1 MKTNLLEQAFTES
14 MKQFEPFENNPVLAL
29 AVSGGPDS
37 MALLHCACRWKQ
49 SRQASLTI
57 LTVNHQL
64 RAEAKDEVTKVAEW
78 AKNLGLPCHTLTI
91 PDKLSGNNISAQA
104 REWRYRLLTRWCRDN
119 HVLHLLTAHH
129 QDDQVETFFNRLE
142 RGSGLEGLSC
152 MRQITYMNGVRLL
165 RPLLSSPKELIS
177 QFLLKEKI
185 DWVKD
190 PTNEDDKYFRARF
203 RKIFPQLSDQGLVS
217 APRVMLAIANLQ
229 RANAMIE
236 DELSRLTAQY
246 IEISPAGYMMID
258 TGFLNKAPAEV
269 ALRVLNRCLM
279 IIGGHRDSVRYST
292 LDHLYQ
298 RLLQAPLSTATA
310 AGCCVVGGIKNKIM
324 IYRERHAMAAPLK
337 LEFGEQLWDCRF
349 IVTYTAA
356 KKDQMHCHVGQLSL
370 GRSALLK
377 WLKSNLITLNPV
389 QRHLLKNL
397 PSQVYPTLP
406 AIYQQDQL
414 VVVPYFNCHIPLFNL
429 SDFSAVLW
437 TARSLTKMES
447 I

>member
-1 MKTNLLEQAFTES
+1 MKTILLEQAFTEN

-37 MALLHCACRWKQ
+37 MALLHCACRWMR
-49 SRQASLTI
+49 SRQASLTV

-78 AKNLGLPCHTLTI
+78 AENLGLPCHILTI
-91 PDKLSGNNISAQA
+91 PNKLLGNNISAQA
-104 REWRYRLLTRWCRDN
+104 REWRYRLLTGWCRDN

-165 RPLLSSPKELIS
+165 RPLLSSRKESIS
-177 QFLLKEKI
+177 EFLLKEKI

-190 PTNEDDKYFRARF
+190 PTNEDENYFRARF
-203 RKIFPQLSDQGLVS
+203 RKIFPQLSDQGLIS
-217 APRVMLAIANLQ
+217 APRVMLGIANLQ

-236 DELSRLTAQY
+236 DEISRLTSQY
-246 IEISPAGYMMID
+246 IEISPAGYMMLD
-258 TGFLNKAPAEV
+258 TDFLKKASAEV

-298 RLLQAPLSTATA
+298 RLLHPPLSTATA
-310 AGCCVVGGIKNKIM
+310 AGCCVMNGIKNKIL
-324 IYRERHAMAAPLK
+324 IYRERHAIAAPLK

-349 IVTYTAA
+349 IVTYAA
-356 KKDQMHCHVGQLSL
+356 SKKDLMNCHVGQLSL

-377 WLKSNLITLNPV
+377 WIKNNCITLSSV
-389 QRHLLKNL
+389 QRYLLKNL

-414 VVVPYFNCHIPLFNL
+414 IAVPYFNCHIPVCNS
-429 SDFSAVLW
+429 SDFSALLW
-437 TARSLTKMES
+437 TARSLTKME
-447 I
+447 